1 MATVTLLETI
11 GLSKNFEGLQAVDDV
26 ELVIPAG
33 EIRAVIGPNGA
44 GKTTLVSLVSGRL
57 KPTQGSIRFKGEDIT
72 GLRAWDRVG
81 RGIVYTFQVT
91 SIYANLSCYENVA
104 LAVQRRMMGG
114 LRDRLVLAEERVT
127 KGIELALSRVGL
139 ADEMHRQAGELP
151 YGHQRLL
158 EVSMG
163 LALEPELLILDEPTQ
178 GLALEEISGFCDLI
192 RAISKR
198 ATVLLIEHNM
208 SVVLELAE
216 LITVMDKGMVIAE
229 GTPSE
234 IERDPVVQRAYLGTD
249 AAA

>member
-11 GLSKNFEGLQAVDDV
+11 GLSKNFGGLQAVDDV
-26 ELVIPAG
+26 ALVIPAG

-178 GLALEEISGFCDLI
+178 GLALEEISSFCDLI

-198 ATVLLIEHNM
+198 VTVLLIEHNM

>member
-57 KPTQGSIRFKGEDIT
+57 KPTKGSIRFKGEDIT
-72 GLRAWDRVG
+72 GLRAWDRVS

>member
-234 IERDPVVQRAYLGTD
+234 IERDPEVQRAYLGTD

>member
-72 GLRAWDRVG
+72 GLRAWDRVS

-234 IERDPVVQRAYLGTD
+234 IERDSVVQRAYLGTD

>member
-26 ELVIPAG
+26 DMVIPAG

-72 GLRAWDRVG
+72 GLRAWDRVS

>member
-72 GLRAWDRVG
+72 GLRAWDRVS

-114 LRDRLVLAEERVT
+114 LRDRLVLAEERVK

>member
-1 MATVTLLETI
+1 MATLTLLETT
-11 GLSKNFEGLQAVDDV
+11 GLSKHFEGLQAVQGV
-26 ELVIPAG
+26 ELTIPTG

-57 KPTQGSIRFKGEDIT
+57 RPSEGTVRFKDEDISS
-72 GLRAWDRVG
+72 LSAWDRVS

-91 SIYANLSCYENVA
+91 SVYANLSCYENVA

-114 LRDRLVLAEERVT
+114 LLDRLMLREARVT
-127 KGIELALSRVGL
+127 QGIELALSQVGL
-139 ADEMHRQAGELP
+139 TEDTHRRAGDLP

-158 EVSMG
+158 EVAMG

-178 GLALEEISGFCDLI
+178 GLALDEISNFCELI

-208 SVVLELAE
+208 SVVLELAQM
-216 LITVMDKGMVIAE
+216 ITVMDKGMVIAE
-229 GTPSE
+229 GPPDE
-234 IERDPVVQRAYLGTD
+234 IEQNEEVQRAYLGTN